1 MITIVG
7 SVTVIIV
14 EVNIMESW
22 QVSQYEE
29 ILKKAEARAVDYPGN
44 QDMVDWVLV
53 ENDAK
58 WRLHVWWV
66 YLSILFLRQA
76 KRGKRVVGSVF
87 GKGRPPK
94 MGLPAFHRSIV
105 LLPQNE

>member
-1 MITIVG
+1 MR
-7 SVTVIIV
+7 
-14 EVNIMESW
+14 
-22 QVSQYEE
+22 Y
-29 ILKKAEARAVDYPGN
+29 
-44 QDMVDWVLV
+44 
-53 ENDAK
+53 
-58 WRLHVWWV
+58 

-87 GKGRPPK
+87 GKGRSPK